1 VLSKNT
7 KRWDYEFT
15 VLKFGRV
22 AIKTWPYHVS
32 GFISHGVRTGT
43 ASDWQMAILGAVDHQ
58 IEDRMVKKRPEFI
71 EYNRNTAIIACAL
84 SFTGRNYYAFILCL
98 FYRFKS
104 TFFS

>member
-71 EYNRNTAIIACAL
+71 EYNRNTTIIACAL
-84 SFTGRNYYAFILCL
+84 SLTGRNYYAFILCL